1 MGEPVRARRSI
12 LLAASLAALLLVIG
26 ISAYAVWW
34 NARNSQERVAALQA
48 AHGKT
53 GVALAAIRAN
63 VYLNAILTRDYLLD
77 SDPSHARQ
85 YNDQFTAIQADTE
98 QSFRALEASGLDEG
112 QQAALNRL
120 QSELAAYLDT
130 TEVALDWTPEEKR
143 VQRSQMLRQRVR
155 RREEIFGLAEQVERL
170 VTDNFIREQQRIT
183 SADRE
188 FRVSLGWTTGIAL
201 LLGFAIAGGTLFR
214 LLALERQSE
223 LAESELRLLSG
234 QIRTA
239 QEQER
244 KYLSRELHDQVGQ
257 MLTGLRMELGSIARV
272 LGNSESEVSSRIA
285 RAKGTVEQ
293 TLRIVRDI
301 AMLLRPSMLD
311 DLGLV
316 PALAWL
322 FKEVARP
329 SGIEIHSNIDPALDK
344 LPDVH
349 RTCIYRIVQEALT
362 NASRHSA
369 ARNVDISIRREN
381 GQVIGFVVDDG
392 RGFDRGAQKRG
403 GLGLLGMEERVREV
417 GGSVEVGS
425 SPGKGTQIEFRLPWP
440 ESTEVM
446 SDTGTGRG
454 RSRDRSDGLKA
465 SA

>member
-1 MGEPVRARRSI
+1 G
-12 LLAASLAALLLVIG
+12 
-26 ISAYAVWW
+26 
-34 NARNSQERVAALQA
+34 QVAALQA
-48 AHGKT
+48 AHQKA
-53 GVALAAIRAN
+53 GVALAAIRAD

-77 SDPSHARQ
+77 TDPAHSRQ
-85 YNDQFTAIQADTE
+85 YIDQFTSIQADTD
-98 QSFRALEASGLDEG
+98 QSFQVLEASGLDAA
-112 QQAALNRL
+112 QKAALNHL
-120 QSELAAYLDT
+120 KNELAEYLDT
-130 TEVALDWTPEEKR
+130 TEVALDWTPEEKLA
-143 VQRSQMLRQRVR
+143 QHTQMLRQRVR
-155 RREEIFGLAEQVERL
+155 RREEIFVLAEQVEHL
-170 VTDNFIREQQRIT
+170 VTDNFVREQERIT

-188 FRVSLGWTTGIAL
+188 FRVSLAWITGIAL
-201 LLGFAIAGGTLFR
+201 LLGFAIAGGTLVR
-214 LLALERQSE
+214 LLALEHQSE
-223 LAESELRLLSG
+223 AAESELRRLSG

-272 LGNSESEVSSRIA
+272 LGNAESEVSSRIA

-322 FKEVARP
+322 IKEVARP
-329 SGIEIHSNIDPALDK
+329 SGIEIESNIDPALDRV
-344 LPDVH
+344 PDVY

-362 NASRHSA
+362 NASRHSGA
-369 ARNVDISIRREN
+369 HNVHVSLRRESHW
-381 GQVIGFVVDDG
+381 VIGSVADDG
-392 RGFDRGAQKRG
+392 RGFDRAAQKRR

-417 GGSVEVGS
+417 GGSVDIGS
-425 SPGKGTQIEFRLPWP
+425 SPGKGTRIEFRLPWP

-454 RSRDRSDGLKA
+454 RSRNRTDGLKA

>member
-1 MGEPVRARRSI
+1 MRARRSI
-12 LLAASLAALLLVIG
+12 LLAGALAGLLLVLG

-34 NARNSQERVAALQA
+34 NATNSQKRVAELQN

-53 GVALAAIRAN
+53 GEALAAIRAN

-77 SDPSHARQ
+77 SDPSHAQQ
-85 YNDQFTAIQADTE
+85 YNDQFAAIRTDTQ
-98 QSFRALEASGLDEG
+98 QSFRALEASGLD
-112 QQAALNRL
+112 QTQKAAFDRL
-120 QSELAAYLDT
+120 QTELASYLDT

-155 RREEIFGLAEQVERL
+155 RRQEIFVLAEQVERL
-170 VTDNFIREQQRIT
+170 VTDNFIREQRRIT
-183 SADRE
+183 GADRE
-188 FRVSLGWTTGIAL
+188 FRASIGWTTGIAL

-223 LAESELRLLSG
+223 MAESELRLLSG

-257 MLTGLRMELGSIARV
+257 MLTGLRMELGGVARV

-322 FKEVARP
+322 FKEVGRP
-329 SGIEIHSNIDPALDK
+329 SGIEIQSNIDPAVDK
-344 LPDVH
+344 LPDIH

-369 ARNVDISIRREN
+369 ARNVDVSIRREDSE
-381 GQVIGFVVDDG
+381 VIGFVVDDG
-392 RGFDRGAQKRG
+392 RGFDRGTQKRG
-403 GLGLLGMEERVREV
+403 GLGLVGMEERVREV
-417 GGSVEVGS
+417 GGSIEVGS
-425 SPGKGTQIEFRLPWP
+425 SPGKGTRIEFRLPWP
-440 ESTEVM
+440 ESMEVM

-454 RSRDRSDGLKA
+454 RSRDRSDGVKA
-465 SA
+465 PA

>member
-1 MGEPVRARRSI
+1 MRARRSI
-12 LLAASLAALLLVIG
+12 LLAAALAGLLLVIG
-26 ISAYAVWW
+26 ISAFAVWW
-34 NARNSQERVAALQA
+34 NAKNSQEQVAALQT
-48 AHGKT
+48 AHQKAD
-53 GVALAAIRAN
+53 VALAAIRAN

-77 SDPSHARQ
+77 PDPAHSQQ
-85 YNDQFTAIQADTE
+85 YIEQFTSIQANTDA
-98 QSFRALEASGLDEG
+98 SFEALEASGLDEA
-112 QQAALNRL
+112 QKAALNHL
-120 QSELAAYLDT
+120 KSELSSYLDT

-143 VQRSQMLRQRVR
+143 AQHTQMLRQRVR
-155 RREEIFGLAEQVERL
+155 RREEIFVLAEQVENL
-170 VTDNFIREQQRIT
+170 VTQNYVREQQRIT

-188 FRVSLGWTTGIAL
+188 FRVSLGWITGIAL
-201 LLGFAIAGGTLFR
+201 LLGFAIAGGTLVR

-223 LAESELRLLSG
+223 AAESELRLLSG

-272 LGNSESEVSSRIA
+272 LGNAESEVSSRIA

-293 TLRIVRDI
+293 TLRVVRDI

-316 PALAWL
+316 PALVWL
-322 FKEVARP
+322 MKEVGRP
-329 SGIEIHSNIDPALDK
+329 SGIEIHSDIDPALDRV
-344 LPDVH
+344 PDIY

-362 NASRHSA
+362 NVSRHSG
-369 ARNVDISIRREN
+369 ARNVRVSLRRDN
-381 GQVIGFVVDDG
+381 NWVVGSVADDG
-392 RGFDRGAQKRG
+392 RGFDRAGQKRG

-417 GGSVEVGS
+417 GGSVDISS
-425 SPGKGTQIEFRLPWP
+425 SPGKGTRVDFRLPWP

-454 RSRDRSDGLKA
+454 RSRNRADGLKA